1 MTNFEQY
8 LKNLMGMKKA
18 EIINEGITW
27 GIWANTEGNKAE
39 LMKWKKVLLARS
51 LADRL
56 ERLERAG
63 LLRQGRKP
71 LFFYIWHYV
80 HNSVDFFYFMLDK
93 HK

>member
-8 LKNLMGMKKA
+8 FEKLMGMKKA

-27 GIWANTEGNKAE
+27 GFWANTEGNKTE

-56 ERLERAG
+56 ERLERRG
-63 LLRQGRKP
+63 
-71 LFFYIWHYV
+71 Y
-80 HNSVDFFYFMLDK
+80 
-93 HK
+93 

>member
-8 LKNLMGMKKA
+8 LENLMSMKKA

-56 ERLERAG
+56 E
-63 LLRQGRKP
+63 
-71 LFFYIWHYV
+71 
-80 HNSVDFFYFMLDK
+80 
-93 HK
+93 

>member
-8 LKNLMGMKKA
+8 LENLMGMKKA

-56 ERLERAG
+56 ERLESGATKTRAKA
-63 LLRQGRKP
+63 LV
-71 LFFYIWHYV
+71 FFIWHYA
-80 HNSVDFFYFMLDK
+80 HNSVENFVYFTY
-93 HK
+93 

>member
-8 LKNLMGMKKA
+8 LENLMGMKKA

-27 GIWANTEGNKAE
+27 DIWANTEGNKAE

-56 ERLERAG
+56 ERLEKRG
-63 LLRQGRKP
+63 
-71 LFFYIWHYV
+71 Y
-80 HNSVDFFYFMLDK
+80 
-93 HK
+93 

>member
-8 LKNLMGMKKA
+8 LENLMGMKKA
-18 EIINEGITW
+18 EIINEGINW

-56 ERLERAG
+56 ERLERRG
-63 LLRQGRKP
+63 
-71 LFFYIWHYV
+71 Y
-80 HNSVDFFYFMLDK
+80 
-93 HK
+93 

>member
-8 LKNLMGMKKA
+8 LENLMGMKKA

-39 LMKWKKVLLARS
+39 LMKWKKSAAGAFSRRP
-51 LADRL
+51 AGKTGK
-56 ERLERAG
+56 AG

-71 LFFYIWHYV
+71 LFFY
-80 HNSVDFFYFMLDK
+80 MALCP
-93 HK
+93 